1 MPESPP
7 ASIPSPDLEAGL
19 HKQLSAGK
27 IAMLA
32 VGGSIGTGLLL
43 GSAEALHIAGPA
55 VILSFLLGGAV
66 IWTVAMAMG
75 ELASA
80 HPAAGSFGV
89 YADLYLNRWAGFVA
103 RYGYWYAM
111 VLAIGAEL
119 LASATYVQHWFPQVP
134 ALLWIVLFGALLVG
148 VNLMNVGRFGT
159 FEYWFAMMKV
169 AAIAAF
175 ILGGAALLFS
185 GRAQSQMTPSQL
197 APSASFVPNG
207 WMAIVAAMPLA
218 VYTFGGVEM
227 VAISSGEAR
236 SAKDVARATHIMFA
250 VLAFVY
256 IGSILV
262 LVGSAPWTA
271 FNVESSPF
279 VTAAEHVGLP
289 AAGTMLN
296 LLVLV
301 AALSGANAS
310 LYAAAR
316 MLFSLARSGFA
327 PVALGRLTP
336 AGSPRLALLC
346 SSGGIVVA
354 IVAKLLVPE
363 SAFLYALGAALF
375 GGMAAWMIALAA
387 HISFRRKASKEL
399 LASLAM
405 RAPGGAVT
413 SAIGFTGMAVAF
425 FATWYTS
432 LRITMLCAPIL
443 LAALTIAYFLAPKRS
458 QGGA

>member
-1 MPESPP
+1 MPDPPQATVPP
-7 ASIPSPDLEAGL
+7 ADLEAGL
-19 HKQLSAGK
+19 RKQLSAGK

-43 GSAEALHIAGPA
+43 GSAEGLHIAGPA
-55 VILSFLLGGAV
+55 VVLSFLLGGAV
-66 IWTVAMAMG
+66 MWTVAMALG
-75 ELASA
+75 ELSSA

-111 VLAIGAEL
+111 VVAIGAEL

-134 ALLWIVLFGALLVG
+134 ALVWIVLFGGLLVS
-148 VNLMNVGRFGT
+148 VNLMNVGRFGS

-169 AAIAAF
+169 AAIVAF
-175 ILGGAALLFS
+175 ILAGAAMLFS
-185 GRAQSQMTPSQL
+185 GRVPSSPNL
-197 APSASFVPNG
+197 SGGPAAGFAPNG
-207 WMAIVAAMPLA
+207 WLAVVMALPLA

-236 SAKDVARATHIMFA
+236 SAKEVARATHIMFA

-256 IGSILV
+256 VGSILV
-262 LVGSAPWTA
+262 LAASTPWA
-271 FNVESSPF
+271 LYSVEASPF
-279 VTAAEHVGLP
+279 VTAAERIGLP
-289 AAGTMLN
+289 AAGAVLN

-310 LYAAAR
+310 LYVAAR

-327 PVALGRLTP
+327 PQALGRLNA
-336 AGSPRLALLC
+336 AGSPRLALLL

-354 IVAKLLVPE
+354 IAAKLLVPQ

-375 GGMAAWMIALAA
+375 GGMLAWWIALAA

-399 LASLAM
+399 LASLPM
-405 RAPGGAVT
+405 RAPGGVVASVL
-413 SAIGFTGMAVAF
+413 GFVGMTVAF
-425 FATWYTS
+425 VATWHTS
-432 LRITMLCAPIL
+432 LRITVVSAPIL
-443 LAALTIAYFLAPKRS
+443 LAALTVAYFLAPKKALS
-458 QGGA
+458 S

>member
-1 MPESPP
+1 MPEPLP
-7 ASIPSPDLEAGL
+7 VPLAPSDPEAGL
-19 HKQLSAGK
+19 YKQLSADQ

-55 VILSFLLGGAV
+55 VVLSFVLGGAV

-111 VLAIGAEL
+111 VVAIGAEL

-134 ALLWIVLFGALLVG
+134 ALVWIVLFGALLVG
-148 VNLMNVGRFGT
+148 VNLMNVGRFGS

-169 AAIAAF
+169 AAIAFF
-175 ILGGAALLFS
+175 ILAGAAMIFS
-185 GRAQSQMTPSQL
+185 GRVESQL
-197 APSASFVPNG
+197 APSATFVPNG
-207 WMAIVAAMPLA
+207 WWAIVAAVPLA

-236 SAKDVARATHIMFA
+236 SAREVARATHIMFA

-262 LVGSAPWTA
+262 LAAGSPWTLYTVA
-271 FNVESSPF
+271 ASPF
-279 VTAAEHVGLP
+279 VTAAERIRLP
-289 AAGTMLN
+289 AAGAVLN
-296 LLVLV
+296 LLVLA

-327 PVALGRLTP
+327 PQALGRLNA
-336 AGSPRLALLC
+336 AGSPRLALLG

-354 IVAKLLVPE
+354 MAAQTFAPKA
-363 SAFLYALGAALF
+363 AFLYALGAALF

-387 HISFRRKASKEL
+387 HISFRRRASKEL
-399 LASLAM
+399 LASLPM

-413 SAIGFTGMAVAF
+413 SAIGFAGMAVAF
-425 FATWYTS
+425 FATWHTS
-432 LRITMLCAPIL
+432 LRITMVCAPIL
-443 LAALTIAYFLAPKRS
+443 LAALTIAYFLAPKKAVGS
-458 QGGA
+458 

>member
-1 MPESPP
+1 MPE
-7 ASIPSPDLEAGL
+7 ASLAAPSTDLEAGL

-43 GSAEALHIAGPA
+43 GSAEAIHIAGPA
-55 VILSFLLGGAV
+55 VVLSFLLGGAI

-75 ELASA
+75 ELAGA

-89 YADLYLNRWAGFVA
+89 YADLYLNRWAGFVS

-111 VLAIGAEL
+111 VVAIGAEL
-119 LASATYVQHWFPQVP
+119 LASATYAQHWFPQVP
-134 ALLWIVLFGALLVG
+134 ELVWIVLFGALLVG
-148 VNLMNVGRFGT
+148 VNLMNVSRFGS

-169 AAIAAF
+169 AAIAFF
-175 ILGGAALLFS
+175 ILAGAALILS
-185 GRAQSQMTPSQL
+185 GRVPSQL
-197 APSASFVPNG
+197 GPAAGFAPNG
-207 WMAIVAAMPLA
+207 WLAIAMALPLA

-227 VAISSGEAR
+227 VAITSGEAR
-236 SAKDVARATHIMFA
+236 SPKDVARATHIMFA

-256 IGSILV
+256 LGSILV
-262 LVGSAPWTA
+262 LAASTPW
-271 FNVESSPF
+271 NLYSVEASPF
-279 VTAAEHVGLP
+279 VTAAERIGLP
-289 AAGTMLN
+289 AAGAVLN

-310 LYAAAR
+310 LYVAAR

-327 PVALGRLTP
+327 PQALGRLNA

-354 IVAKLLVPE
+354 IAAKLLVPG

-375 GGMAAWMIALAA
+375 GGILAWIIALAA
-387 HISFRRKASKEL
+387 HISFRRTASKEL
-399 LASLAM
+399 LASLPM
-405 RAPGGAVT
+405 RAPGGALG
-413 SAIGFTGMAVAF
+413 SWLGMAGMALAF
-425 FATWYTS
+425 LATWYTS
-432 LRITMLCAPIL
+432 LRITMVCAPL
-443 LAALTIAYFLAPKRS
+443 LIAALTVAYFLAPKKAVGS
-458 QGGA
+458 

>member
-1 MPESPP
+1 MPEPATASPP
-7 ASIPSPDLEAGL
+7 PPDLEAGL

-43 GSAEALHIAGPA
+43 GSAEAIHIAGPA
-55 VILSFLLGGAV
+55 VVLSFLLGGAI

-75 ELASA
+75 EMASA

-111 VLAIGAEL
+111 VVAIGAEL
-119 LASATYVQHWFPQVP
+119 LASATYVRHWFPQVP
-134 ALLWIVLFGALLVG
+134 ALVWIVLFGALLVG
-148 VNLMNVGRFGT
+148 VNLMNVGRFGS

-175 ILGGAALLFS
+175 ILAGAALLFS
-185 GRAQSQMTPSQL
+185 GSVESQL
-197 APSASFVPNG
+197 APTATFVPNG
-207 WMAIVAAMPLA
+207 WLAIVAALPLA

-250 VLAFVY
+250 VLAFLY
-256 IGSILV
+256 LGSILV
-262 LVGSAPWTA
+262 LAASTPWTLYS
-271 FNVESSPF
+271 VESSPF
-279 VTAAEHVGLP
+279 VTAAGRIGLP
-289 AAGTMLN
+289 AAGAVLN
-296 LLVLV
+296 LLVLA

-310 LYAAAR
+310 LYVAAR

-327 PVALGRLTP
+327 PQALGRLNA
-336 AGSPRLALLC
+336 AGSPRLALLS

-354 IVAKLLVPE
+354 MAAQTFAPK

-399 LASLAM
+399 LASLPM

-413 SAIGFTGMAVAF
+413 SAIGFAGMLVAF
-425 FATWYTS
+425 LATWHTS
-432 LRITMLCAPIL
+432 LRITMICAPLL
-443 LAALTIAYFLAPKRS
+443 LAALTIAYFLAPKKS
-458 QGGA
+458 VGA

>member
-1 MPESPP
+1 MPEPPP
-7 ASIPSPDLEAGL
+7 AASTSATDPEAGL

-43 GSAEALHIAGPA
+43 GSGEAIHIAGPA
-55 VILSFLLGGAV
+55 VVLSFLLGGAV
-66 IWTVAMAMG
+66 MWTVAMAMG
-75 ELASA
+75 ELSSA

-111 VLAIGAEL
+111 VVAIGAEL
-119 LASATYVQHWFPQVP
+119 LASATYVRHWFPQVP
-134 ALLWIVLFGALLVG
+134 ALVWIVLFGALLVG
-148 VNLMNVGRFGT
+148 VNLMNVGRFGS

-175 ILGGAALLFS
+175 ILAGAALLFS
-185 GRAQSQMTPSQL
+185 GRAQTQMTQSQF
-197 APSASFVPNG
+197 APAATFAPNG
-207 WMAIVAAMPLA
+207 WLAIVMALPLA

-236 SAKDVARATHIMFA
+236 SAKEVARATHIMFA

-256 IGSILV
+256 VGSILV
-262 LVGSAPWTA
+262 LVGSTPWTA
-271 FNVESSPF
+271 FNVEASPF
-279 VTAAEHVGLP
+279 VTAADRIGLP
-289 AAGTMLN
+289 AAGTVLN

-310 LYAAAR
+310 LYVAAR

-327 PVALGRLTP
+327 PAALGRLTA
-336 AGSPRLALLC
+336 AGSPRLALLS

-354 IVAKLLVPE
+354 MAAQSFAPK
-363 SAFLYALGAALF
+363 SAFLYVLGAALF
-375 GGMAAWMIALAA
+375 GGMLAWWIALAA

-405 RAPGGAVT
+405 RAPGGAVA
-413 SAIGFTGMAVAF
+413 SVLGFAGMAVAF
-425 FATWYTS
+425 LATWHTS
-432 LRITMLCAPIL
+432 LRITMVSAPIL
-443 LAALTIAYFLAPKRS
+443 LVALTIAYSLAPKKAV
-458 QGGA
+458 GG

>member
-1 MPESPP
+1 MPEG
-7 ASIPSPDLEAGL
+7 PSTQPDSEAGL

-43 GSAEALHIAGPA
+43 GSAEAIHIAGPA
-55 VILSFLLGGAV
+55 VVLSFLLGGAV

-111 VLAIGAEL
+111 VVAIGAEL
-119 LASATYVQHWFPQVP
+119 LASATYVRHWFPQVP
-134 ALLWIVLFGALLVG
+134 ALVWIALFGALLVG
-148 VNLMNVGRFGT
+148 MNLMNVGRFGT

-175 ILGGAALLFS
+175 ILGGAALIFS
-185 GRAQSQMTPSQL
+185 GRAESQL
-197 APSASFVPNG
+197 APTATFVPNG
-207 WMAIVAAMPLA
+207 WLAIVAAMPLA

-262 LVGSAPWTA
+262 LAGSTPWTLY
-271 FNVESSPF
+271 NVEASPF
-279 VTAAEHVGLP
+279 VTAAERIGLP
-289 AAGTMLN
+289 AAGTVLN

-310 LYAAAR
+310 LYVAAR

-327 PVALGRLTP
+327 PAALGRLTA
-336 AGSPRLALLC
+336 AGSPRLALVC

-354 IVAKLLVPE
+354 MAAKLLVPQ
-363 SAFLYALGAALF
+363 SAFLYVLGAALF
-375 GGMAAWMIALAA
+375 GGMLAWWIALAA

-399 LASLAM
+399 LASLPM
-405 RAPGGAVT
+405 RAPGGAVA
-413 SAIGFTGMAVAF
+413 SVLGFAGMAVAF
-425 FATWYTS
+425 LATWHTS
-432 LRITMLCAPIL
+432 LRITMICAPIL
-443 LAALTIAYFLAPKRS
+443 LAALTVAYYIMRAACPAS
-458 QGGA
+458 PGS

>member
-1 MPESPP
+1 MPEPPP
-7 ASIPSPDLEAGL
+7 AAIAPSDPEAGL

-55 VILSFLLGGAV
+55 VALSFLLGGA
-66 IWTVAMAMG
+66 IMWTVAMAMG

-111 VLAIGAEL
+111 VVAIGAEL
-119 LASATYVQHWFPQVP
+119 LASATYMQHWFPRVP
-134 ALLWIVLFGALLVG
+134 ALVWIALFGALLVG

-175 ILGGAALLFS
+175 ILAGAALIFF
-185 GRAQSQMTPSQL
+185 GRAESQL
-197 APSASFVPNG
+197 APSATFAPNG
-207 WMAIVAAMPLA
+207 WTAIVMAMPIA
-218 VYTFGGVEM
+218 IFTFGGVEM

-236 SAKDVARATHIMFA
+236 SAKDVARATHLMFA

-262 LVGSAPWTA
+262 LAAGAPWTLY
-271 FNVESSPF
+271 NVKSSPF
-279 VTAAEHVGLP
+279 VTAADRIGLP
-289 AAGTMLN
+289 AAGAVLN
-296 LLVLV
+296 LLVLA

-316 MLFSLARSGFA
+316 MLFSLARGGFA
-327 PVALGRLTP
+327 PAALGRLTA

-354 IVAKLLVPE
+354 MVAKRLAPE

-375 GGMAAWMIALAA
+375 GGMLAWWIALAA

-399 LASLAM
+399 LASLPM
-405 RAPGGAVT
+405 RAPGGAIT
-413 SAIGFTGMAVAF
+413 SVIGFAGMAVAF
-425 FATWYTS
+425 LATWHTS
-432 LRITMLCAPIL
+432 LRITVVYAPIL
-443 LAALTIAYFLAPKRS
+443 LAALTVAYFLAPKKS
-458 QGGA
+458 VGA

>member
-1 MPESPP
+1 MPDPATASSPAADP
-7 ASIPSPDLEAGL
+7 EAGL

-43 GSAEALHIAGPA
+43 GSAEAIHIAGPA

-111 VLAIGAEL
+111 VVAIGAEL
-119 LASATYVQHWFPQVP
+119 LASATYVRHWFPQVP
-134 ALLWIVLFGALLVG
+134 ALVWIALFGALLVG
-148 VNLMNVGRFGT
+148 VNLMNVSRFGS

-175 ILGGAALLFS
+175 ILGGAALIFS

-197 APSASFVPNG
+197 ASSATFVPNG
-207 WMAIVAAMPLA
+207 WLAVVAAVPLA

-256 IGSILV
+256 LGSILV
-262 LVGSAPWTA
+262 LAGSTPWTLY
-271 FNVESSPF
+271 NVEASPF
-279 VTAAEHVGLP
+279 VTAAQRVGFH
-289 AAGTMLN
+289 AAGEALN

-327 PVALGRLTP
+327 PSALGRLTA
-336 AGSPRLALLC
+336 AGSPRLALVC

-354 IVAKLLVPE
+354 MAAQTFAPK

-399 LASLAM
+399 LASLPM
-405 RAPGGAVT
+405 RAPGGAVA
-413 SAIGFTGMAVAF
+413 SALGFAGMAIAF
-425 FATWYTS
+425 LATWYTS
-432 LRITMLCAPIL
+432 LRITMVCAPLL
-443 LAALTIAYFLAPKRS
+443 LAALTVAYFLAPK
-458 QGGA
+458 

>member
-1 MPESPP
+1 MPEAPP
-7 ASIPSPDLEAGL
+7 PPSVAPADPEAGL

-43 GSAEALHIAGPA
+43 GSAEAIHIAGPA
-55 VILSFLLGGAV
+55 VVLSFLLGGAV

-89 YADLYLNRWAGFVA
+89 YADLYLNRWAGFA
-103 RYGYWYAM
+103 SRYGYWYAM
-111 VLAIGAEL
+111 VVAIGAEL
-119 LASATYVQHWFPQVP
+119 LASATYVRHWFPQVP
-134 ALLWIVLFGALLVG
+134 ALVWIVLFGALLVG
-148 VNLMNVGRFGT
+148 VNLMNVSRFGS

-169 AAIAAF
+169 AAITAF
-175 ILGGAALLFS
+175 ILAGAALIFS
-185 GRAQSQMTPSQL
+185 GRVESQL
-197 APSASFVPNG
+197 APSATFVPNG
-207 WMAIVAAMPLA
+207 WLAIVMAMPLA

-236 SAKDVARATHIMFA
+236 SAADVARAMRIMFA

-256 IGSILV
+256 LGSILV
-262 LVGSAPWTA
+262 LAAGTPWTLY
-271 FNVESSPF
+271 NVESSPF
-279 VTAAEHVGLP
+279 VTAADRIGLP
-289 AAGTMLN
+289 AAGTVLN

-327 PVALGRLTP
+327 PAALGRLTA

-354 IVAKLLVPE
+354 MAAQTFAPK

-399 LASLAM
+399 LASLPM
-405 RAPGGAVT
+405 RAPGGAVAST
-413 SAIGFTGMAVAF
+413 LGFAGMAVAF
-425 FATWYTS
+425 LATWYTS
-432 LRITMLCAPIL
+432 LRITMVCAPLL
-443 LAALTIAYFLAPKRS
+443 LAALTVAYFLAPKKPLGS
-458 QGGA
+458 

>member
-1 MPESPP
+1 MPEPPP
-7 ASIPSPDLEAGL
+7 APIAPSDPEAGL

-43 GSAEALHIAGPA
+43 GSAEALRIAGPA
-55 VILSFLLGGAV
+55 VVLSFLLGGAV

-111 VLAIGAEL
+111 VVAIGAEL
-119 LASATYVQHWFPQVP
+119 LASATYVRHWFPQVP
-134 ALLWIVLFGALLVG
+134 ALVWIVLFGALLVG

-169 AAIAAF
+169 AAIAFF
-175 ILGGAALLFS
+175 ILAGAVMLFS
-185 GRAQSQMTPSQL
+185 GRVESQL
-197 APSASFVPNG
+197 ASSAPFAPNG
-207 WMAIVAAMPLA
+207 WMAIIAAMPLA

-227 VAISSGEAR
+227 VAVSSGEAR
-236 SAKDVARATHIMFA
+236 SPQDVARATHIMFA

-262 LVGSAPWTA
+262 LAGSTPWTLYS
-271 FNVESSPF
+271 VEASPF
-279 VTAAEHVGLP
+279 VTAAERIGLP
-289 AAGTMLN
+289 AAGTALN
-296 LLVLV
+296 LLVLG

-310 LYAAAR
+310 LYVAAR

-327 PVALGRLTP
+327 PAALGRLNA

-354 IVAKLLVPE
+354 MAAQTFAPK
-363 SAFLYALGAALF
+363 SAFLYVLGAALF

-399 LASLAM
+399 LASLPM
-405 RAPGGAVT
+405 RAPGGAVA
-413 SAIGFTGMAVAF
+413 SALGFAGMAVAF
-425 FATWYTS
+425 LATWHTS
-432 LRITMLCAPIL
+432 LRITMICAPIL
-443 LAALTIAYFLAPKRS
+443 LAALTLAYFLAPKKS
-458 QGGA
+458 MGS

>member
-1 MPESPP
+1 MPE
-7 ASIPSPDLEAGL
+7 ASAAAPIASQADPEAGL
-19 HKQLSAGK
+19 RKQLSAGR

-43 GSAEALHIAGPA
+43 GSAEAIHMAGPA
-55 VILSFLLGGAV
+55 VVVSFLLGGAV

-111 VLAIGAEL
+111 VVAIGAEL
-119 LASATYVQHWFPQVP
+119 LASATYLRPWFPQVP
-134 ALLWIVLFGALLVG
+134 ALVWIVLFGALLVG

-175 ILGGAALLFS
+175 ILAGAAMLFS
-185 GRAQSQMTPSQL
+185 GRVPSQL
-197 APSASFVPNG
+197 APTATFAPNG
-207 WMAIVAAMPLA
+207 WTAVIMALPLA

-236 SAKDVARATHIMFA
+236 SAKDVARAMHIMFA
-250 VLAFVY
+250 VLAFLYV
-256 IGSILV
+256 GSIVV
-262 LVGSAPWTA
+262 LAASTPW
-271 FNVESSPF
+271 NLYSVESSPF
-279 VTAAEHVGLP
+279 VTAAERIGLP
-289 AAGTMLN
+289 AAGVVLN
-296 LLVLV
+296 VLVLV

-310 LYAAAR
+310 LYVAAR

-327 PVALGRLTP
+327 PAALGRLNA
-336 AGSPRLALLC
+336 AGSPRLALVC

-354 IVAKLLVPE
+354 MAAKLLVPQ

-387 HISFRRKASKEL
+387 HISFRHKASKEL
-399 LASLAM
+399 LASLPM
-405 RAPGGAVT
+405 RAPGGAVA
-413 SAIGFTGMAVAF
+413 SAIGFVGMAVAF

-432 LRITMLCAPIL
+432 LRITMICAPL
-443 LAALTIAYFLAPKRS
+443 LLGALTIAYFLAPKKAVAS
-458 QGGA
+458 

>member
-1 MPESPP
+1 MPEG
-7 ASIPSPDLEAGL
+7 PSTQPDSEAGL

-43 GSAEALHIAGPA
+43 GSAEAIHIAGPA
-55 VILSFLLGGAV
+55 VVLSFLLGGAV

-111 VLAIGAEL
+111 VVAIGAEL
-119 LASATYVQHWFPQVP
+119 LASATYVRHWFPQVP
-134 ALLWIVLFGALLVG
+134 ALVWIALFGALLVG
-148 VNLMNVGRFGT
+148 MNLMNVGRFGT

-175 ILGGAALLFS
+175 ILGGAALIFS
-185 GRAQSQMTPSQL
+185 GRAESQL
-197 APSASFVPNG
+197 APTATFVPNG
-207 WMAIVAAMPLA
+207 WLAIVAAMPLA

-262 LVGSAPWTA
+262 LAGSTPWTLY
-271 FNVESSPF
+271 NVEASPF
-279 VTAAEHVGLP
+279 VTAAERIGLP
-289 AAGTMLN
+289 AAGTVLN

-310 LYAAAR
+310 LYVAAR

-327 PVALGRLTP
+327 PAALGRLTA
-336 AGSPRLALLC
+336 AGSPRLALVC

-354 IVAKLLVPE
+354 MAAKLLVPQ
-363 SAFLYALGAALF
+363 SAFLYVLGAALF
-375 GGMAAWMIALAA
+375 GGMLAWWIALAA

-399 LASLAM
+399 LASLPM
-405 RAPGGAVT
+405 RAPGGAVA
-413 SAIGFTGMAVAF
+413 SVLGFAGMAVAF
-425 FATWYTS
+425 LATWHTS
-432 LRITMLCAPIL
+432 LRITMICAPIL
-443 LAALTIAYFLAPKRS
+443 LAALTVAYYIMRAARPAS
-458 QGGA
+458 PGS